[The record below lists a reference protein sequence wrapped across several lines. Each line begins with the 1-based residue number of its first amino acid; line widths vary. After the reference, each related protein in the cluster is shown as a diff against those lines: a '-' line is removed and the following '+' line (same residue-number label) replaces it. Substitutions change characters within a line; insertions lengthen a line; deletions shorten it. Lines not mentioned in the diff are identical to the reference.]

1 MTLSPDIIREL
12 LDYDQHTGVFM
23 WKARS
28 REWFKSDRSWKTWNS
43 RFAGKIAG
51 YVSKD
56 KIGYPVLRIGV
67 LGKLYLASRLAFLW
81 MGEPLPEQV
90 DHDDGDSLNQAWVN
104 LLASNNAENHKN
116 QSMRRDNTSGICGV
130 CWNKGARKW
139 YAKGKLDGKM
149 KHLGLFDDIN
159 DAAAA
164 VSEFYSENGFT
175 ARHGQEF
182 SAYQKSDPMILDY
195 KR

>member
-51 YVSKD
+51 YVSKN
-56 KIGYPVLRIGV
+56 IRGYPMLRIGV
-67 LGKLYLASRLAFLW
+67 LGKRYKASRLAFLW
-81 MGEPLPEQV
+81 MGLPLPKQV
-90 DHDDGDSLNQAWVN
+90 DHDDGDSLNQRWEN

-116 QSMRRDNTSGICGV
+116 KSMQRNNTSGVSGV
-130 CWNKGARKW
+130 CWNKASSKW
-139 YAKGKLDGKM
+139 RAYGMLNGKQ
-149 KHLGLFDDIN
+149 HYLGLFNDIN